1 MFDDLNESNFLLFAS
16 KAYDSPNCVLSEFEE
31 DLNRIQYIKR
41 LITKYNN
48 GGELKE
54 RLIINHLL
62 VLYNVFGAEAAT
74 RILFYKLDEF
84 DYPVLKTF
92 LVFLN
97 FMPEMVKGINSTNI
111 ISSDIQ
117 LDKGTIKC
125 LRKLL

>member
-1 MFDDLNESNFLLFAS
+1 M
-16 KAYDSPNCVLSEFEE
+16 LSEFEE

-74 RILFYKLDEF
+74 RILFYKLDEL